1 MSVVLQLLI
10 GLNGTA
16 MGCVYMMKTPS
27 KNLVGTWELIS
38 IDGKTLKTDSQKDME
53 DLKTEVLG
61 IETKIVL
68 ASDGTLF

>member
-1 MSVVLQLLI
+1 
-10 GLNGTA
+10 